1 MISVEKYKI
10 NEIMGIIVVLLY
22 YFVFTKKE
30 NRSSY
35 IDSKYW
41 LGISPVLV
49 KTVIPLQLLAAVG
62 GLYWYYSVKKNPPK
76 IGLLSYNIFNNK
88 MYDLLVLLFLI
99 GSIIWPLSLLQ
110 NNLIEKKTLNKS
122 LICCMGL
129 FIAAIAG
136 ILAQAGSFEANN
148 ISPLALLGITL
159 FNTTVVLND
168 GIGWCARLLYQ
179 TIYKNK

>member
-1 MISVEKYKI
+1 MCI
-10 NEIMGIIVVLLY
+10 
-22 YFVFTKKE
+22 
-30 NRSSY
+30 
-35 IDSKYW
+35 
-41 LGISPVLV
+41 LV
-49 KTVIPLQLLAAVG
+49 
-62 GLYWYYSVKKNPPK
+62 
-76 IGLLSYNIFNNK
+76 
-88 MYDLLVLLFLI
+88 VLLFLI

-168 GIGWCARLLYQ
+168 GIVWCARLLYQ